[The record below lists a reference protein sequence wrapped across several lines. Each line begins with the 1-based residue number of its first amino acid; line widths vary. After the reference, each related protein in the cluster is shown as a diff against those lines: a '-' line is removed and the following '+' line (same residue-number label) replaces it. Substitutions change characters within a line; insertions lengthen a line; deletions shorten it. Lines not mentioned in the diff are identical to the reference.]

1 MAIWHKATQLTFKY
15 IKSLNINCYK
25 HQLNILR
32 KDESYDLYQTNVVY
46 LTSKI
51 DGEWI
56 DRSILYSILDK
67 KPKRAEV
74 YWFVNIRVTDEPY
87 TSEYEIDMFET
98 DYIVSVTLFLGFRM
112 RQDVSRYLRTIVTDL
127 MESGRIHRQYQRY
140 SITPNREV
148 GNFRFVIV
156 EEKLVNAQQL
166 PSFERFVLQTKEH
179 IKRITATPTRWFGL
193 QFSEVTIERVPLIL
207 SEVSGLAISERNNSR
222 ALEEKYTDNL

>member
-1 MAIWHKATQLTFKY
+1 
-15 IKSLNINCYK
+15 
-25 HQLNILR
+25 
-32 KDESYDLYQTNVVY
+32 
-46 LTSKI
+46 
-51 DGEWI
+51 
-56 DRSILYSILDK
+56 
-67 KPKRAEV
+67 
-74 YWFVNIRVTDEPY
+74 
-87 TSEYEIDMFET
+87 MFET

-112 RQDVSRYLRTIVTDL
+112 RQDVPRYLRTIVTDL

-148 GNFRFVIV
+148 GDFRFVIV

-179 IKRITATPTRWFGL
+179 IKRITATPIRWFGL